1 MNVVA
6 VSVPDLSR
14 LQFAL
19 TTLYHFVVG
28 DIEWIT
34 DTRTSKP
41 AATNVERLMARNRFT
56 TRGTFFDV

>member
-34 DTRTSKP
+34 DTRTSNALP
-41 AATNVERLMARNRFT
+41 QTWR
-56 TRGTFFDV
+56 D